1 MNGSEDNGRE
11 SLNWTD
17 VPEDSITNMLENAT
31 FDIDFFAIIGSLTDI
46 LGSGHIKNIL
56 GATSLG
62 SIFKR

>member
-17 VPEDSITNMLENAT
+17 VPEDSITNMLENAN
-31 FDIDFFAIIGSLTDI
+31 FYIDFFAIIGSLTGI
-46 LGSGHIKNIL
+46 LGSGIIKNIL

>member
-17 VPEDSITNMLENAT
+17 VPEDSITNMLENAN

-46 LGSGHIKNIL
+46 LGSGIIKNIL